1 MLTTIIRKWTGLGVC
16 LLLLAGALFLGLLL
30 GRTLIP
36 PQLMISS
43 LLYYDAQNV
52 EHVLIHTERLPRT
65 IIAAVV
71 GASLA
76 IAGAFMQALTRNPL
90 ASPSTF
96 GINAGAL
103 FFVSIAAVVFS
114 VESMMSLM
122 GFALI
127 GAGLAAVLV
136 YVIGSLGRDG
146 LTPIKIVLSGSAI
159 HALFMSM
166 IQIILVMNETGMQNV
181 LFWMAGSVSGRSL
194 EMLQPLFPFMLVAGI
209 SAMLMGRAVNLLVTG
224 EDVAKGLGQNTLWVK
239 CAMGLIVVVLAGC
252 SVAIAGAIGFVGL
265 IIPHVARALV
275 GADYRWST
283 PFSAVLG
290 ALLLVSADTAARVL
304 ISPQEIPIGV
314 ITALIGV
321 PFFIYIARK
330 GGAWK

>member
-1 MLTTIIRKWTGLGVC
+1 MLTTNVRKWTGLGVC
-16 LLLLAGALFLGLLL
+16 LILLAGALFLGLLL
-30 GRTLIP
+30 GRTLITP
-36 PQLMISS
+36 NFIISS
-43 LLYYDAQNV
+43 LLHYDAQNV

-65 IIAAVV
+65 VIAAVV

-76 IAGAFMQALTRNPL
+76 MAGAFMQALTRNPL

-103 FFVSIAAVVFS
+103 FFVSIAAVVFA
-114 VESMMSLM
+114 VEPMMSLM

-136 YVIGSLGRDG
+136 YVISSLGRDG

-194 EMLQPLFPFMLVAGI
+194 EMLQPLFPFMLAAGI
-209 SAMLMGRAVNLLVTG
+209 SAMFMGRAVNLLVTG

-239 CAMGLIVVVLAGC
+239 CAMGLIIVVLSGC
-252 SVAIAGAIGFVGL
+252 SVAIVGAIGFVGL
-265 IIPHVARALV
+265 IIPHMARALV
-275 GADYRWST
+275 GTDYRWIT
-283 PFSAVLG
+283 PFSGVLG
-290 ALLLVSADTAARVL
+290 ALLLVSADTVARVL

-314 ITALIGV
+314 ITAMIGV
-321 PFFIYIARK
+321 PIFIYIARK
-330 GGAWK
+330 GGAWR

>member
-1 MLTTIIRKWTGLGVC
+1 MLTTNRTKTIGLSVC
-16 LLLLAGALFLGLLL
+16 LILLLGALFMGLLL

-36 PQLMISS
+36 PEFIISS
-43 LLYYDAQNV
+43 LFQYDTQNV

-65 IIAAVV
+65 VIAAVV

-76 IAGAFMQALTRNPL
+76 MAGAFMQALTRNPL

-136 YVIGSLGRDG
+136 YVIGSVGRDG

-209 SAMLMGRAVNLLVTG
+209 SAMFMGRAVNLLVTG
-224 EDVAKGLGQNTLWVK
+224 EDVAKGLGQNTIWVK

-265 IIPHVARALV
+265 IIPHVARGLV
-275 GADYRWST
+275 GADYRWII

-290 ALLLVSADTAARVL
+290 ALLLVSADIAARVL

-330 GGAWK
+330 GRTWK

>member
-1 MLTTIIRKWTGLGVC
+1 MLTTNVRKWTGLGVC
-16 LLLLAGALFLGLLL
+16 LILLAGALFLGLLL
-30 GRTLIP
+30 GRTLIS
-36 PQLMISS
+36 PQFVISS
-43 LLYYDAQNV
+43 LLHYDAQNV
-52 EHVLIHTERLPRT
+52 EHVLIHTERLPRVF
-65 IIAAVV
+65 IAAVV

-76 IAGAFMQALTRNPL
+76 TAGAFMQALTRNPL

-103 FFVSIAAVVFS
+103 FLVSVAAVVFS
-114 VESMMSLM
+114 VASMMSLM

-146 LTPIKIVLSGSAI
+146 LTPIKMVLSGSAI

-194 EMLQPLFPFMLVAGI
+194 EMLQPVFPFMLSAGI
-209 SAMLMGRAVNLLVTG
+209 AAMLMGRAVNLLVTG
-224 EDVAKGLGQNTLWVK
+224 EDVAKGMGQNTLWVK
-239 CAMGLIVVVLAGC
+239 SAMGLIIVVLAGC

-265 IIPHVARALV
+265 IIPHAARALA
-275 GADYRWST
+275 GADYRWII

-290 ALLLVSADTAARVL
+290 GLLLVSADTAARVL
-304 ISPQEIPIGV
+304 ISPLEIPIGV

-321 PFFIYIARK
+321 PFFIYIARR